1 MLRGWPMT
9 GLKPSGGFGRA
20 RPIRITTGCL
30 AYVVSFAAA
39 RTNEPGQ
46 RPMEKTMKGIFPGRA
61 VARLAAGALL
71 SAVLATTMTPA
82 LAGKKDDTIRFASD
96 QSPENLDP
104 FFNNVRIGVIIGANV
119 WDTLVYRDPKTN
131 EYKGNLA
138 KSWKQIDERT
148 IEFEL
153 REGVRFHNGE
163 EFDADSVVYTLNY
176 VADPANKSTTQ
187 QNVSWI
193 EKAEKLDKYR
203 VRVITKKVFPAAI
216 EYLAGPVVIHPAK
229 YYAEVGPKGMNARP
243 VGSGPFKVAAYT
255 PGKSL
260 LLERNA
266 DYFKESPKGSAKV
279 AKVEIRFIPDR
290 QTQMAEILAGG
301 ADLIMHVPKDQ
312 AEQAGRV
319 PHLQV
324 VSGETMRIVFLQ
336 MNSRED
342 TPAAPLKDIRVRRAI
357 AHAIDRE
364 SIVKNIVG
372 AGARVLHTQC
382 FPSQFGCTDEG
393 APRYAYDPALAKKL
407 LAEAGFPN
415 GLDIS
420 LFAYRERNQTEAII
434 SNLQA
439 VGIRANLT
447 YSQYAA
453 MRDQVRANKSALS
466 HQTWGSFSVNDVSA
480 STPVYFTF
488 EADDITR
495 DAEVRDL
502 LVKGNNSVDPNVRKQ
517 AYQQALAAISERMY
531 SVPLWSL
538 PVFYVATRD
547 LAFTAYPDEMVR
559 FWEMSWR

>member
-1 MLRGWPMT
+1 
-9 GLKPSGGFGRA
+9 
-20 RPIRITTGCL
+20 
-30 AYVVSFAAA
+30 
-39 RTNEPGQ
+39 
-46 RPMEKTMKGIFPGRA
+46 MKGTFPGRA